1 MKESITPSGEPYVP
15 KCEDEGKGSQRNR
28 HKLSQ
33 DVRPQIRLLGVDE
46 GFVGDPKSYTTWESP
61 FEKKRTEKYKIK
73 HRALEDPHSSASWQI
88 ILAHTHLP
96 VHTWRGNDD
105 IKQSYF

>member
-15 KCEDEGKGSQRNR
+15 KCEDAGKGSHRNR

-46 GFVGDPKSYTTWESP
+46 GSVGDPKSYTTLESP
-61 FEKKRTEKYKIK
+61 FEKKKNRKVQNQAQSFGGPPFIRFMANNSSIY
-73 HRALEDPHSSASWQI
+73 PSAS
-88 ILAHTHLP
+88 AHME
-96 VHTWRGNDD
+96 R
-105 IKQSYF
+105 K

>member
-1 MKESITPSGEPYVP
+1 MKALWGILKVI
-15 KCEDEGKGSQRNR
+15 Q
-28 HKLSQ
+28 
-33 DVRPQIRLLGVDE
+33 LGDL
-46 GFVGDPKSYTTWESP
+46 PL
-61 FEKKRTEKYKIK
+61 EKKITEKYKIK
-73 HRALEDPHSSASWQI
+73 HRALEDNNSSISWQI